1 MYPGSHI
8 YALWAARGDE
18 PALCLYQIESSGPFK
33 GLFAKK
39 KIAKNTQPPI
49 SVAASHFPHFY
60 SWNHL
65 GVL

>member
-1 MYPGSHI
+1 MYLGSHI

-18 PALCLYQIESSGPFK
+18 PALVCTKLNPPARSRAFLQ
-33 GLFAKK
+33 K

>member
-1 MYPGSHI
+1 MLCGPPEAMSQHFVCTK
-8 YALWAARGDE
+8 LNPPARSR
-18 PALCLYQIESSGPFK
+18 AFLQ
-33 GLFAKK
+33 K